1 MTEINKVSAPLDHVK
16 ILDLTR
22 VLAGPL
28 CTQYLGDLG
37 AEIIKIEN
45 PNGGDDTRGW
55 GPPFD
60 AGVSAYFLGVNRN
73 KKSLALDFKTDEG
86 LKILKNLICKS
97 DVVIDNFKPG
107 FWNKIGM
114 NDEWFNKN
122 AKNIVRNSISGYG
135 ELGPQGGLPGYD
147 FLLQA
152 ESGLM
157 KITGEK
163 DGNPMKL
170 GVAIVDIVTGM
181 NAVISVLAGLLL
193 KRKVIDQSILTE
205 VNLYNTGIFLL
216 ANVAS
221 NNLISG
227 KEAEKYG
234 NGHPNIV
241 PYNLFKTKNGD
252 IAISVGNDNQFKTF
266 SNLIGF
272 PNWANDNRFK
282 TNENRVINRIE
293 LEDLIENA
301 LSTNDANYWYQVFLN
316 EKIPCAI
323 VRSVSEAL
331 CHDQT
336 LKNDMVKDISHP
348 KGKKFKSVNTPITI
362 NKKRGVETPL
372 SPPLLGEHSYEIL
385 TKKLSMSDKQFLA
398 HCKNGVIKD
407 GRYKK

>member
-1 MTEINKVSAPLDHVK
+1 MSENKNYPLTGVK
-16 ILDLTR
+16 VLDLTR

-45 PNGGDDTRGW
+45 PQGGDDTRAW
-55 GPPFD
+55 GPPFSQD
-60 AGVSAYFLGVNRN
+60 VSAYFLGVNRN
-73 KKSLALDFKTDEG
+73 KKSLALDFKSKEG
-86 LKILKNLICKS
+86 FEILTKLIKKS

-107 FWNKIGM
+107 FWDKVGLTN
-114 NDEWFNKN
+114 EWFNKN
-122 AKNIVRNSISGYG
+122 TKKIVRNSISGYG
-135 ELGPQGGLPGYD
+135 DVGPQGGLPGYD

-181 NAVISVLAGLLL
+181 NAVISVLAALLL
-193 KRKVIDQSILTE
+193 KRKVTDQSILTE

-227 KEAEKYG
+227 KEAKKYG

-252 IAISVGNDNQFKTF
+252 IAISVGNDNQFKIF
-266 SNLIGF
+266 SNLIGC
-272 PNWANDNRFK
+272 PNWAKNNRFK

-293 LEDLIENA
+293 LEDLIQNA

-316 EKIPCAI
+316 ERIPCAI

-331 CHDQT
+331 CHEQT
-336 LKNDMVKDISHP
+336 LKNYMVKDIPHP

-362 NKKRGVETPL
+362 NKKRGLDVPL

>member
-1 MTEINKVSAPLDHVK
+1 MSENKNYPLTGVK
-16 ILDLTR
+16 VLDLTR

-45 PNGGDDTRGW
+45 PQGGDDTRAW
-55 GPPFD
+55 GPPFSQD
-60 AGVSAYFLGVNRN
+60 VSAYFLGVNRN
-73 KKSLALDFKTDEG
+73 KKSLALDFKSKEG
-86 LKILKNLICKS
+86 FEILTKLIKKS
-97 DVVIDNFKPG
+97 DVVIDNFKPW
-107 FWNKIGM
+107 FWDKVGLTN
-114 NDEWFNKN
+114 EWFNKN
-122 AKNIVRNSISGYG
+122 TKKIVRNSISGYG
-135 ELGPQGGLPGYD
+135 DVGPQGGLPGYD

-181 NAVISVLAGLLL
+181 NAVISVLAALLL
-193 KRKVIDQSILTE
+193 KRKVTDQSILTE

-227 KEAEKYG
+227 KEAKKYG

-252 IAISVGNDNQFKTF
+252 IAISVGNDNQFKIF
-266 SNLIGF
+266 SNLIGC
-272 PNWANDNRFK
+272 PNWAKNNRFK

-293 LEDLIENA
+293 LEDLIQNA

-316 EKIPCAI
+316 ERIPCAI

-331 CHDQT
+331 CHEQT
-336 LKNDMVKDISHP
+336 LKNDMVKDIPHP

-362 NKKRGVETPL
+362 NKKRGLDVPL

>member
-1 MTEINKVSAPLDHVK
+1 MSENKNYPLTGVK
-16 ILDLTR
+16 VLDLTR

-45 PNGGDDTRGW
+45 PQGGDDTRAW
-55 GPPFD
+55 GPPFSQD
-60 AGVSAYFLGVNRN
+60 VSAYFLGVNRN
-73 KKSLALDFKTDEG
+73 KKSLALDFKSKEG
-86 LKILKNLICKS
+86 FEILTKLIKKS

-107 FWNKIGM
+107 FWDKVGLTN
-114 NDEWFNKN
+114 EWFNKN
-122 AKNIVRNSISGYG
+122 TKKIVRNSISGYG
-135 ELGPQGGLPGYD
+135 DVGPQGGLPGYD

-181 NAVISVLAGLLL
+181 NAVISVLAALLL
-193 KRKVIDQSILTE
+193 KRKVTDQSILTE

-227 KEAEKYG
+227 KEAKKYG

-241 PYNLFKTKNGD
+241 PYNHFKTKNGD
-252 IAISVGNDNQFKTF
+252 IAISVGNDNQFKIF
-266 SNLIGF
+266 SNLIGC
-272 PNWANDNRFK
+272 PNWAKNNRFK

-293 LEDLIENA
+293 LEDLIQNA

-316 EKIPCAI
+316 ERIPCAI

-331 CHDQT
+331 CHEQT
-336 LKNDMVKDISHP
+336 LKNDMVKDIPHP

-362 NKKRGVETPL
+362 NKKRGLDVPL

>member
-1 MTEINKVSAPLDHVK
+1 MSENKNYPLTGVK
-16 ILDLTR
+16 VLDLTR

-45 PNGGDDTRGW
+45 PQGGDDTRAW
-55 GPPFD
+55 GPPFSQD
-60 AGVSAYFLGVNRN
+60 VSAYFLGVNRN
-73 KKSLALDFKTDEG
+73 KKSLALDFKSKEG
-86 LKILKNLICKS
+86 FEILTKLIKKS

-107 FWNKIGM
+107 FWDKVGLTN
-114 NDEWFNKN
+114 EWFNKN
-122 AKNIVRNSISGYG
+122 TKKIVRNSISGYG
-135 ELGPQGGLPGYD
+135 DVGPQGGLPGYD

-181 NAVISVLAGLLL
+181 NAVISVLAALLL
-193 KRKVIDQSILTE
+193 KRKVTDQSILTE

-227 KEAEKYG
+227 KEAKKYG

-252 IAISVGNDNQFKTF
+252 IAISVGNDNQFKIF

-272 PNWANDNRFK
+272 PNWPKNNRFK

-293 LEDLIENA
+293 LEDLIQNA

-316 EKIPCAI
+316 ERIPCAI

-331 CHDQT
+331 CHEQT
-336 LKNDMVKDISHP
+336 LKNDMVKDIPHP

-362 NKKRGVETPL
+362 NKKRGLDVPL

>member
-1 MTEINKVSAPLDHVK
+1 MSENKNYPLTGVK
-16 ILDLTR
+16 VLDLTR

-45 PNGGDDTRGW
+45 PQGGDDTRAW
-55 GPPFD
+55 GPPFSQD
-60 AGVSAYFLGVNRN
+60 VSAYFLGVNRN
-73 KKSLALDFKTDEG
+73 KKSLALDFKSKEG
-86 LKILKNLICKS
+86 FEILTKLIKKS

-107 FWNKIGM
+107 FCDKVGLTN
-114 NDEWFNKN
+114 EWFNKN
-122 AKNIVRNSISGYG
+122 TKKIVRNSISGYG
-135 ELGPQGGLPGYD
+135 DVGPQGGLPGYD

-181 NAVISVLAGLLL
+181 NAVISVLAALLL
-193 KRKVIDQSILTE
+193 KRKVTDQSILTE

-227 KEAEKYG
+227 KEAKKYG

-252 IAISVGNDNQFKTF
+252 IAISVGNDNQFKIF
-266 SNLIGF
+266 SNLIGC
-272 PNWANDNRFK
+272 PNWAKNNRFK

-293 LEDLIENA
+293 LEDLIQNA

-316 EKIPCAI
+316 ERIPCAI

-331 CHDQT
+331 CHEQT
-336 LKNDMVKDISHP
+336 LKNDMVKDIPHP

-362 NKKRGVETPL
+362 NKKRGLDVPL

>member
-1 MTEINKVSAPLDHVK
+1 MSENKNYPLTGVK
-16 ILDLTR
+16 VLDLTR

-45 PNGGDDTRGW
+45 PQGGDDTRAW
-55 GPPFD
+55 GPPFSQD
-60 AGVSAYFLGVNRN
+60 VSAYFLGVNRN
-73 KKSLALDFKTDEG
+73 KKSLALDFKSKEG
-86 LKILKNLICKS
+86 FEILTKLIKKS

-107 FWNKIGM
+107 FWDKVGLTN
-114 NDEWFNKN
+114 EWFNKN
-122 AKNIVRNSISGYG
+122 TKKIVRNSISGYG
-135 ELGPQGGLPGYD
+135 DVGPQGGLPGYD

-181 NAVISVLAGLLL
+181 NAVISVLAALLL
-193 KRKVIDQSILTE
+193 KRKVTDQSILTE

-227 KEAEKYG
+227 KEAKKYG

-252 IAISVGNDNQFKTF
+252 IAISVGNDNQFKIF
-266 SNLIGF
+266 SNLIGC
-272 PNWANDNRFK
+272 PNWAKNNRFK

-293 LEDLIENA
+293 LEDLIQNA

-316 EKIPCAI
+316 ERIPCAI

-331 CHDQT
+331 CHEQT
-336 LKNDMVKDISHP
+336 LKNDMVKDIPHP

-362 NKKRGVETPL
+362 NKKRGLDVPL